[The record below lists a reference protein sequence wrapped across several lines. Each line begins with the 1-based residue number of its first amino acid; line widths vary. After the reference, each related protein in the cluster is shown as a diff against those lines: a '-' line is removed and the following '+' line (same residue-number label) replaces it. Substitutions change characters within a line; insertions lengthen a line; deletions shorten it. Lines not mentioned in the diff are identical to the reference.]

1 MNISLRSLCDMIIY
15 LKSVSVLPVWNILNV
30 NYDYDPTVFVNY
42 TRERLDT
49 VIVSSITVM
58 GLNLINNH
66 CILIHVRNPGTTNP
80 KTVTDDLG
88 AGRSR
93 SITP

>member
-1 MNISLRSLCDMIIY
+1 M
-15 LKSVSVLPVWNILNV
+15 NV

-49 VIVSSITVM
+49 VIVGRIIVM
-58 GLNLINNH
+58 GLYLINNH
-66 CILIHVRNPGTTNP
+66 CLIRVGNPGTASP

-93 SITP
+93 SIIP

>member
-1 MNISLRSLCDMIIY
+1 M
-15 LKSVSVLPVWNILNV
+15 NV

-49 VIVSSITVM
+49 VIVSRITVI
-58 GLNLINNH
+58 GLNKIN
-66 CILIHVRNPGTTNP
+66 RNARTASQ

-88 AGRSR
+88 PGRSR